1 MFESELLNTLTECMI
16 IGTSSIA
23 LLAITSEN
31 ISKKQQTTKSHE
43 EYIASRYEKMQLA
56 YQKIIELQDEEIAA
70 LRLQNEKQSLI
81 IKRQSDRLMTICK
94 AKKGIEVETA

>member
-16 IGTSSIA
+16 IGTSSLA
-23 LLAITSEN
+23 LLAI
-31 ISKKQQTTKSHE
+31 ISDKIRKHRQAKKRHE

-70 LRLQNEKQSLI
+70 LRLQNEQQALI

-94 AKKGIEVETA
+94 AKNGIEV